1 MENNKLTSLWRFVQD
16 KELNISSEINVE
28 EIIKKEHCTVLG
40 KLHQDAW
47 KEMIASLVLLAVWI
61 GLLLYAYVYLNL
73 SFTFSTNWLFGIV
86 FLFLLFSALMGV
98 KKYYLIHNQNRTSTI
113 RESFLSF
120 RKRVIRANMFY
131 LIVLTVYFYLLTARI
146 ILVVVNDFKGIS
158 QSGMLYPMLLVILM
172 LAGIPWLIR
181 MENKHRYR
189 KLFRNLDESLQTLDN
204 EGS

>member
-28 EIIKKEHCTVLG
+28 EIIKKEHCMVLG
-40 KLHQDAW
+40 KLHHNAW
-47 KEMIASLVLLAVWI
+47 KEMIVSLVLLAVWI

-98 KKYYLIHNQNRTSTI
+98 KKYYLFRNQNRTSTI

-120 RKRVIRANMFY
+120 RKRAIRANMFY

-158 QSGMLYPMLLVILM
+158 QSGMLYPMLFVILM

-204 EGS
+204 EGC